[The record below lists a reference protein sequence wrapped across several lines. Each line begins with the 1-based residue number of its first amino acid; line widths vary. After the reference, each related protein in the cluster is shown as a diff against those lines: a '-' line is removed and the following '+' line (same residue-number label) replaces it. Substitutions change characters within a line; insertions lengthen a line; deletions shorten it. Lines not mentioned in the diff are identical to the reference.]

1 MFYPRHEIQSITY
14 LDSGDILTTALRT
27 ITDKNGKERK
37 TFVQFKS
44 KKIVLSNG
52 AHQILHPSFFKDW
65 YPSLNTPE
73 MKPRVILSDDF
84 LKIGTY
90 MKVMKLIVEKKLK
103 KIVIVGG
110 SHSGFSCAW
119 LILNGPAS
127 YKHNN
132 H

>member
-1 MFYPRHEIQSITY
+1 
-14 LDSGDILTTALRT
+14 
-27 ITDKNGKERK
+27 
-37 TFVQFKS
+37 
-44 KKIVLSNG
+44 
-52 AHQILHPSFFKDW
+52 
-65 YPSLNTPE
+65 